1 MAHIDYFYT
10 LLSPFTYMAGD
21 RPEQIAAKHGATLTY
36 RPADFPA
43 IFAETGGLPVPKRHP
58 FRQEYRLM
66 ELPRLARRAGKPL
79 TLHPKHWPC
88 DATQATLSVLAAGA
102 GGADV
107 GALSRAFLSACWA
120 EERDISDSGTI
131 AEILSKH
138 EVDATAL
145 DSEAQRPT
153 YEANT
158 KMALENG
165 VFGAP
170 FFVVDGGERFWGQD
184 RLDYLDDH
192 LESLSNV

>member
-1 MAHIDYFYT
+1 MAQIDYFYT

-43 IFAETGGLPVPKRHP
+43 IFSETGGLPVPKRHP

-79 TLHPKHWPC
+79 TLHPKHWPV

-102 GGADV
+102 GGADM
-107 GALSRAFLSACWA
+107 GALSRAFLAACWA
-120 EERDISDSGTI
+120 EERDISDADTI
-131 AEILSKH
+131 TEILSAH
-138 EVDATAL
+138 GVDAGSLNT
-145 DSEAQRPT
+145 EAQRAT
-153 YEANT
+153 YEDNT
-158 KMALENG
+158 KRALENG

-184 RLDYLDDH
+184 RLDFLDEH
-192 LESLSNV
+192 LGSSS